1 MLKLDRAF
9 ILVVDDDEVIRR
21 IIVEHL
27 VSFGFKNFLEA
38 KDGAEAIHH
47 VVDHI
52 QRIDLIISDWEM
64 PRADGIT
71 FLRAVRQYKHRAET
85 PFIMITSQQT
95 NERTKIAMAKQ
106 YKVDSY
112 IVKPFRGD
120 TLREKVFQ
128 VLFAAEEKKKQ
139 QAG

>member
-1 MLKLDRAF
+1 MLKLDRMF
-9 ILVVDDDEVIRR
+9 ILIVDDDEVIRR
-21 IIVEHL
+21 IIIEHL
-27 VSFGFKNFLEA
+27 TSFGFKNFLEA

-52 QRIDLIISDWEM
+52 QRIDLVISDWEM

-71 FLRAVRQYKHRAET
+71 FLRAIRSYKHRAET

-95 NERTKIAMAKQ
+95 HERTKIAMAAQ

-120 TLREKVFQ
+120 VLREKVFQ
-128 VLFAAEEKKKQ
+128 VLFAAEEKKKN